1 MILVFHDNYQE
12 VMINLLDIL
21 NTIKKAFDCSQKLI
35 ITAITVML
43 SGEWDICIN
52 IGFVSECETNYR
64 Q

>member
-21 NTIKKAFDCSQKLI
+21 NAIKKAFDCSQKLI

-43 SGEWDICIN
+43 SGEWDAN